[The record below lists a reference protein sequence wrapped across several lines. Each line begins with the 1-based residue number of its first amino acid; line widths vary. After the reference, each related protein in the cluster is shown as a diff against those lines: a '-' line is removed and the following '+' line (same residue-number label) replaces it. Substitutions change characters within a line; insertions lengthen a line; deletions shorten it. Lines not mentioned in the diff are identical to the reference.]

1 MVNCIPKEWFS
12 PSNSGNVLKERIT
25 SLVLTNNG
33 PIKFDKI
40 TSKLAYTLLS
50 DQTNQDV
57 KSSSEYKLTK
67 KYPGLDWKSVCK
79 ALYSTCRLLIHILV
93 NYNLKLFIIF

>member
-1 MVNCIPKEWFS
+1 M
-12 PSNSGNVLKERIT
+12 T

-40 TSKLAYTLLS
+40 TSKLAYAIS

-57 KSSSEYKLTK
+57 KSSSEYKLMK

-79 ALYSTCRLLIHILV
+79 AIYATCIDTYSRQ
-93 NYNLKLFIIF
+93 